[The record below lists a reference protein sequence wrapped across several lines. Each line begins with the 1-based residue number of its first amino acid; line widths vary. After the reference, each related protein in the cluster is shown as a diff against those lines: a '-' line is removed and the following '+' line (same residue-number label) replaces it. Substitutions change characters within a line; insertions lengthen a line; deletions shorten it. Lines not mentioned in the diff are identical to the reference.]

1 MANPIDIYG
10 YIMIHYIVSYTYNE
24 HYHVL
29 MHTYMIYVAKKKKH
43 FIFSWGI
50 NKQLKKGGATQHTH
64 AHIYIYILYIYIYV
78 YCLYI
83 YICIQYNIIYD
94 PFILSIKVS
103 TDLISL
109 IVRAAVRCSLQHS

>member
-10 YIMIHYIVSYTYNE
+10 YIMIHYIVSHTYNE

-29 MHTYMIYVAKKKKH
+29 MHTYMIYIAKKR

-64 AHIYIYILYIYIYV
+64 THIYIYV
-78 YCLYI
+78 YICTVYI
-83 YICIQYNIIYD
+83 YIYMIIYVYNII
-94 PFILSIKVS
+94 
-103 TDLISL
+103 
-109 IVRAAVRCSLQHS
+109 